1 MALLYLQKIEI
12 YYYSMNSPKKSR
24 LSYLLLALI
33 SSVILSSCVVSKK
46 QFDELLAEKVQQ
58 EAEMQDLKNDL
69 DALNL
74 KMEEIEA
81 ELSSTTA
88 LKNELSDNF
97 DETSA
102 ALDELQAEHDKL
114 QTYYN
119 NALSKSGQL
128 NRDLAEQ
135 QERLMALQTTLDQ
148 AKYNNDLL
156 SDSLDLREAKV
167 AELENI
173 ISESNAAV
181 SALKAKVNAAL
192 TNFGSSDLTIEQR
205 GGRVYV
211 SLSEQLLFKSGSITV
226 DPKGVSALQQLA
238 SVLKDSPEIQ
248 ILVEGHTDNVPI
260 SKTSKYMTDNWDLS
274 VMRATSIV
282 KILLKAGA
290 DPGSVTAAGKGE
302 FSPVAIN
309 DNASNKA
316 LNRRTEIILTPDLS
330 ELFEIL
336 SNE

>member
-1 MALLYLQKIEI
+1 M
-12 YYYSMNSPKKSR
+12 
-24 LSYLLLALI
+24 
-33 SSVILSSCVVSKK
+33 
-46 QFDELLAEKVQQ
+46 
-58 EAEMQDLKNDL
+58 
-69 DALNL
+69 
-74 KMEEIEA
+74 
-81 ELSSTTA
+81 
-88 LKNELSDNF
+88 
-97 DETSA
+97 
-102 ALDELQAEHDKL
+102 
-114 QTYYN
+114 
-119 NALSKSGQL
+119 
-128 NRDLAEQ
+128 
-135 QERLMALQTTLDQ
+135 
-148 AKYNNDLL
+148 
-156 SDSLDLREAKV
+156 

-181 SALKAKVNAAL
+181 TALKAKVNAAL

-238 SVLKDSPEIQ
+238 SALKDSPEIQ

-260 SKTSKYMTDNWDLS
+260 SKSSKYMNDNWDLS

-282 KILLKAGA
+282 KILLKSGA

-302 FSPVAIN
+302 FSPVATN

-336 SNE
+336 SND